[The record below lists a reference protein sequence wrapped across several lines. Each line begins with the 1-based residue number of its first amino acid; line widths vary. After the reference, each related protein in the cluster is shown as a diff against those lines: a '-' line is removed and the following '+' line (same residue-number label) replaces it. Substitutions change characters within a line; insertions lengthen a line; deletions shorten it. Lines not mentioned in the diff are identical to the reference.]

1 MVEVK
6 ETCIYALQMAQA
18 LAAIHTRKM
27 MHRDLKP
34 ANFVV
39 SRETIKLL
47 DFGLAKII
55 ERIDFRLPASS

>member
-1 MVEVK
+1 
-6 ETCIYALQMAQA
+6 MAQA